1 MRAIN
6 LKTNH
11 LTAPLGMDAGP
22 LFLSWQCVDGVRQ
35 TAYEI
40 ELTANGETVWHSG
53 KVQSAAVHADA
64 PTVGGSR
71 VRGCW
76 RVRLWDENDTPG
88 AWSEAHFETGLA
100 QSDWQGEWVDPETEE
115 IDIPGDDAINAF
127 ARPNWERKQAE
138 KEAAGKGAAEP
149 YKPHRPASYL
159 RKTFTAAKGEA
170 RLYITA
176 KGLYAVWLNGVRVG
190 DMVLAPGSFTG
201 NKHLAAQTYD
211 VTQYLRDG
219 ENELLVALGD
229 GWHRSTGGV
238 DGDRDLFGDTLG
250 VLFQLEV
257 NGQAVCVSDGT
268 MQATQ
273 CGPIRQ
279 NDMQQGEVYD
289 ARFEGSLT
297 GWHGVRAYRDD
308 LPITGMNTVPIL
320 EHEAFP
326 GKLLQTPNGE
336 TVLDFGQNIAGYV
349 EMALTARAGQKVKLT
364 CGEALDE
371 NGNFTQENFQDRARH
386 KEGGTAQIL
395 ELVCKEGKNHFKPH
409 FTIMGFRY
417 AKVETDADL
426 TDAVFT
432 AHAVYSDMA
441 VTGKFTCGNN
451 AVNQLVKN
459 SIWSQKGNFCDIPTD
474 CPTRERAGWTGD
486 MGVFIETGLTLMDCY
501 PVAEKWLAECRLNQ
515 YPDGRMANIAPPNA
529 RPGYMTPML
538 CMSAGWGDAA
548 ILVPY
553 ALYKRTGDR
562 KILADNYE
570 MMQRWYGF
578 LLGRAQQTTEE
589 QQGGDYAKFTVL
601 NGMDYGEWCEP
612 GITPMQAMMNPRKSV
627 GTAYLAY
634 SGRLLAK
641 VAEALGKADDA
652 ANYRGTAA
660 NAVKAY
666 RTAFTENGV
675 IKSDRQCEYVRAIAF
690 ALLGEDES
698 KAAAAALN
706 QMVIENGCHLNTGF
720 LSTPF
725 LCDVL
730 AKYGYADTAYKLL
743 LQPDAPGWLYEVG
756 KGATTVWETWTGID
770 ENGKPRG
777 TGVYENIAVDTVVL
791 ALGQQTN
798 LGFLANFPGLQA
810 QDDELVVD
818 EAMMTSVPGIFAG
831 GDMVKGDKNVTVAI
845 GHGKK
850 AARAISAYLKGEKY
864 VEPPKAPLA
873 SFDRLH
879 TWYYADAPKTVRPM
893 LDLARRTTTFDEV
906 QHGLT
911 EENAL
916 FEARRCMSCG
926 NCFECDN
933 CYGVCPDN
941 AVIKLGPGKKFKF
954 NYDYCKGCGIC
965 ANECPCGAIDMV
977 SEDI

>member
-1 MRAIN
+1 MRAIEC
-6 LKTNH
+6 KTNH
-11 LTAPLGMDAGP
+11 LTEPVGIDAGA

-53 KVQSAAVHADA
+53 KVQGSAMHADA
-64 PTVGGSR
+64 PAVGGSR

-76 RVRLWDENDTPG
+76 RVRLWDENDIPG
-88 AWSEAHFETGLA
+88 AWSAAHFETGLT

-138 KEAAGKGAAEP
+138 KDAAGKGAAEP

-159 RKTFTAAKGEA
+159 RKTFAAAKGAA

-176 KGLYAVWLNGVRVG
+176 KGLYAVWLNGARVG

-211 VTQYLRDG
+211 VTRYLREG

-257 NGQAVCVSDGT
+257 DGKAVCVSDGT

-273 CGPIRQ
+273 CGAIRQ

-289 ARFEGSLT
+289 ARLEGELT

-308 LPITGMNTVPIL
+308 LPILGMNTVPIL

-336 TVLDFGQNIAGYV
+336 TVLDFGQNLAGYV
-349 EMALTARAGQKVKLT
+349 EMTLTARVGQKVKLT

-371 NGNFTQENFQDRARH
+371 NGNFTQENFQDRNRH
-386 KEGGTAQIL
+386 KEGGTAQML
-395 ELVCKEGKNHFKPH
+395 ELVCKEGENHFKPH

-426 TDAVFT
+426 SDAVFT

-441 VTGKFTCGNN
+441 VTGAFTCGND

-553 ALYKRTGDR
+553 AMYKRTGDR

-570 MMQRWYGF
+570 MMQKWYAF
-578 LLGRAQQTTEE
+578 LLGRAQQTTAE
-589 QQGGDYAKFTVL
+589 QQGGDYAKYTVL
-601 NGMDYGEWCEP
+601 NGLDYGEWCEP

-634 SGRLLAK
+634 SGRLLAE
-641 VAEALGKADDA
+641 VAERLGKAEDA
-652 ANYRGTAA
+652 ANYRGIAA
-660 NAVKAY
+660 KAVKAY
-666 RTAFTENGV
+666 RAAFTDNGV
-675 IKSDRQCEYVRAIAF
+675 ITSDRQCEYVRAIEF
-690 ALLGEDES
+690 ALLGEGES
-698 KAAAAALN
+698 QAAAETLN
-706 QMVIENGCHLNTGF
+706 KMVVENGCHLNTGF

-770 ENGKPRG
+770 ENGKPHDSLNHYSYGAICGWLFGGVCGIHYEDG
-777 TGVYENIAVDTVVL
+777 TLTIAPTPDKS
-791 ALGQQTN
+791 LGW
-798 LGFLANFPGLQA
+798 A
-810 QDDELVVD
+810 
-818 EAMMTSVPGIFAG
+818 
-831 GDMVKGDKNVTVAI
+831 
-845 GHGKK
+845 K
-850 AARAISAYLKGEKY
+850 AAYDSPVGRIVSGWRYDGDAVTYEFEIPANLTADVTLPDGRKLT
-864 VEPPKAPLA
+864 LA
-873 SFDRLH
+873 
-879 TWYYADAPKTVRPM
+879 
-893 LDLARRTTTFDEV
+893 
-906 QHGLT
+906 
-911 EENAL
+911 
-916 FEARRCMSCG
+916 
-926 NCFECDN
+926 
-933 CYGVCPDN
+933 
-941 AVIKLGPGKKFKF
+941 PGKHT
-954 NYDYCKGCGIC
+954 
-965 ANECPCGAIDMV
+965 V
-977 SEDI
+977 